1 MRTAKR
7 TGYQRPA
14 KHKRSE
20 KQDDRFLAM
29 VCFQMALCIL
39 AAAVF
44 FAACRG
50 EQGESDS
57 AVYKTAQLLCGQ
69 QSERLI
75 DWESLRGQ
83 DWLQKIKDFW
93 QGGAAELLE
102 RLQKL
107 ISSQLVPPE
116 ELPPE
121 TIGESGAG
129 GPLPAYSLSADGLPA
144 AEGTTLAP
152 YFLTASMWSPVSGLV
167 TSRFGWRSH
176 PVSGQDDFHTG
187 VDIAA
192 AQGTPI
198 LAALPGV
205 VEQTGY
211 SESYGNFVVLRH
223 SDNLRTTYNHCS
235 EILAKEGEQLARG
248 DRIALVGSTGIST
261 GPHLH
266 FEVEVKGL
274 KADPLQALEVTEYEV
289 SPVKPSEAGAGRCR
303 SRRGSGSFCR

>member
-14 KHKRSE
+14 KHKQGE

-50 EQGESDS
+50 EQGERDF

-176 PVSGQDDFHTG
+176 PVSGQEDFHTG

-274 KADPLQALEVTEYEV
+274 KADPLQALEVTEYE
-289 SPVKPSEAGAGRCR
+289 AAR
-303 SRRGSGSFCR
+303 

>member
-1 MRTAKR
+1 MGTAKR

-14 KHKRSE
+14 KNKRSE

-50 EQGESDS
+50 EQGERDF

-69 QSERLI
+69 QSERLV

-274 KADPLQALEVTEYEV
+274 KADPLQALEVTEYE
-289 SPVKPSEAGAGRCR
+289 SSQ
-303 SRRGSGSFCR
+303 

>member
-14 KHKRSE
+14 KHKQGE

-274 KADPLQALEVTEYEV
+274 KADPLQALEVTEYE
-289 SPVKPSEAGAGRCR
+289 SSQ
-303 SRRGSGSFCR
+303 

>member
-14 KHKRSE
+14 KHKQGE

-50 EQGESDS
+50 EQGERDF

-69 QSERLI
+69 QSERLV

-93 QGGAAELLE
+93 QGGATELLE

-274 KADPLQALEVTEYEV
+274 KADPLQALEVTEYE
-289 SPVKPSEAGAGRCR
+289 AAR
-303 SRRGSGSFCR
+303 

>member
-1 MRTAKR
+1 MGTAKR

-14 KHKRSE
+14 KNKRSE

-57 AVYKTAQLLCGQ
+57 AVYKAAQLLCGQ

-235 EILAKEGEQLARG
+235 EILVKEGEQLARG

-274 KADPLQALEVTEYEV
+274 KADPLQALEVTEYE
-289 SPVKPSEAGAGRCR
+289 AAR
-303 SRRGSGSFCR
+303 

>member
-1 MRTAKR
+1 MGTAKR

-14 KHKRSE
+14 KHKQGE

-75 DWESLRGQ
+75 DWESLCGQ

-93 QGGAAELLE
+93 QGGATELLE

-176 PVSGQDDFHTG
+176 PVSGEQDFHKG

-274 KADPLQALEVTEYEV
+274 KADPLQALEVTEYE
-289 SPVKPSEAGAGRCR
+289 AAQ
-303 SRRGSGSFCR
+303 

>member
-14 KHKRSE
+14 KHKQGE

-50 EQGESDS
+50 EQGERDF

-129 GPLPAYSLSADGLPA
+129 GPLPAYSLSAYGLPA

-176 PVSGQDDFHTG
+176 PVSGQNDFHTG

-192 AQGTPI
+192 AQGTPV

-274 KADPLQALEVTEYEV
+274 KADPLQALEVTEYE
-289 SPVKPSEAGAGRCR
+289 AAR
-303 SRRGSGSFCR
+303 

>member
-14 KHKRSE
+14 KHKQGE

-176 PVSGQDDFHTG
+176 PVSGQNDFHTG

-274 KADPLQALEVTEYEV
+274 KADPLQALEVTEYE
-289 SPVKPSEAGAGRCR
+289 AAQ
-303 SRRGSGSFCR
+303 

>member
-7 TGYQRPA
+7 TGCQRPA
-14 KHKRSE
+14 KHKQGE

-176 PVSGQDDFHTG
+176 PVSGQEDFHTG

-274 KADPLQALEVTEYEV
+274 KADPLQALEVTEYE
-289 SPVKPSEAGAGRCR
+289 AAQ
-303 SRRGSGSFCR
+303 

>member
-57 AVYKTAQLLCGQ
+57 AAYKTAQLLCGQ
-69 QSERLI
+69 QSERLV

-129 GPLPAYSLSADGLPA
+129 GPLPVYSLSADGLPA

-176 PVSGQDDFHTG
+176 PVSGQNDFHTG

-274 KADPLQALEVTEYEV
+274 KADPLQALEVTEYE
-289 SPVKPSEAGAGRCR
+289 AAQ
-303 SRRGSGSFCR
+303 

>member
-14 KHKRSE
+14 KHKQGE

-50 EQGESDS
+50 EQGERDF
-57 AVYKTAQLLCGQ
+57 AVYKTAQLLRGQ

-274 KADPLQALEVTEYEV
+274 KADPLQALEVTEYE
-289 SPVKPSEAGAGRCR
+289 AAQ
-303 SRRGSGSFCR
+303 

>member
-1 MRTAKR
+1 MGTAKR

-14 KHKRSE
+14 KNKRSE

-44 FAACRG
+44 FAAYRG

-274 KADPLQALEVTEYEV
+274 KADPLQALEVTEYE
-289 SPVKPSEAGAGRCR
+289 AAR
-303 SRRGSGSFCR
+303 

>member
-14 KHKRSE
+14 KHKQGE

-75 DWESLRGQ
+75 NWESLRGQ

-274 KADPLQALEVTEYEV
+274 KADPLQALEVTEYE
-289 SPVKPSEAGAGRCR
+289 AAR
-303 SRRGSGSFCR
+303 

>member
-7 TGYQRPA
+7 TGCQRPA
-14 KHKRSE
+14 KHKQGE

-69 QSERLI
+69 QSERLV

-176 PVSGQDDFHTG
+176 PVSGQNDFHTG

-192 AQGTPI
+192 AQGTPV

-274 KADPLQALEVTEYEV
+274 KADPLQALEVTEYE
-289 SPVKPSEAGAGRCR
+289 AAQ
-303 SRRGSGSFCR
+303 

>member
-1 MRTAKR
+1 MGTAKR

-14 KHKRSE
+14 KHKQGE

-176 PVSGQDDFHTG
+176 PVSGQNDFHTG

-274 KADPLQALEVTEYEV
+274 KADPLQALEVTEYE
-289 SPVKPSEAGAGRCR
+289 AAQ
-303 SRRGSGSFCR
+303 

>member
-1 MRTAKR
+1 MRTVKR

-14 KHKRSE
+14 KHKQGE

-69 QSERLI
+69 QSERLV

-274 KADPLQALEVTEYEV
+274 KADPLQALEVTEYE
-289 SPVKPSEAGAGRCR
+289 AAR
-303 SRRGSGSFCR
+303 

>member
-1 MRTAKR
+1 MGTAKR

-14 KHKRSE
+14 KHKQGE

-50 EQGESDS
+50 EQGERDF

-69 QSERLI
+69 QSERLV

-93 QGGAAELLE
+93 QGGATELLE

-274 KADPLQALEVTEYEV
+274 KADPLQALEVTEYE
-289 SPVKPSEAGAGRCR
+289 AAQ
-303 SRRGSGSFCR
+303 

>member
-14 KHKRSE
+14 KHKQGE

-50 EQGESDS
+50 EQGERDF

-274 KADPLQALEVTEYEV
+274 KADPLQALEVTEYE
-289 SPVKPSEAGAGRCR
+289 SSQ
-303 SRRGSGSFCR
+303 

>member
-1 MRTAKR
+1 MGTAKR

-14 KHKRSE
+14 KHKQGE

-102 RLQKL
+102 RLQEL

-176 PVSGQDDFHTG
+176 PVSGQEDFHTG

-198 LAALPGV
+198 LAALPGA

-274 KADPLQALEVTEYEV
+274 KADPLQALEVTEYE
-289 SPVKPSEAGAGRCR
+289 AAR
-303 SRRGSGSFCR
+303 

>member
-14 KHKRSE
+14 KHKQGE

-102 RLQKL
+102 RLQEL

-176 PVSGQDDFHTG
+176 PVSGQNDFHTG

-192 AQGTPI
+192 AQGTPV

-274 KADPLQALEVTEYEV
+274 KADPLQALEVTEYE
-289 SPVKPSEAGAGRCR
+289 AAQ
-303 SRRGSGSFCR
+303 

>member
-1 MRTAKR
+1 MGTAKR
-7 TGYQRPA
+7 TGYQRLA
-14 KHKRSE
+14 KNKRSE

-192 AQGTPI
+192 AQGTPV

-274 KADPLQALEVTEYEV
+274 KADPLQALEVTEYE
-289 SPVKPSEAGAGRCR
+289 AAR
-303 SRRGSGSFCR
+303 

>member
-1 MRTAKR
+1 MGTAKR
-7 TGYQRPA
+7 TGYQRLA
-14 KHKRSE
+14 KNKRSE

-176 PVSGQDDFHTG
+176 PVSGEQDFHKG

-274 KADPLQALEVTEYEV
+274 KADPLQALEVIEYE
-289 SPVKPSEAGAGRCR
+289 SSQ
-303 SRRGSGSFCR
+303 

>member
-1 MRTAKR
+1 
-7 TGYQRPA
+7 
-14 KHKRSE
+14 
-20 KQDDRFLAM
+20 M

-176 PVSGQDDFHTG
+176 PVSGQEDFHTG

-274 KADPLQALEVTEYEV
+274 KADPLQALEVTEYE
-289 SPVKPSEAGAGRCR
+289 AAQ
-303 SRRGSGSFCR
+303 

>member
-1 MRTAKR
+1 MGTAKR

-14 KHKRSE
+14 KHKQGE

-176 PVSGQDDFHTG
+176 PVSGQEDFHTG

-274 KADPLQALEVTEYEV
+274 KADPLQALEVTEYE
-289 SPVKPSEAGAGRCR
+289 SSQ
-303 SRRGSGSFCR
+303 

>member
-14 KHKRSE
+14 KHKQGE

-57 AVYKTAQLLCGQ
+57 AAYKTAQLLCGQ
-69 QSERLI
+69 QSERLV

-129 GPLPAYSLSADGLPA
+129 GPLPVYSLSADGLPA

-176 PVSGQDDFHTG
+176 PVSGQNDFHTG

-274 KADPLQALEVTEYEV
+274 KADPLQALEVTEYE
-289 SPVKPSEAGAGRCR
+289 AAR
-303 SRRGSGSFCR
+303 

>member
-14 KHKRSE
+14 KHKQGE

-50 EQGESDS
+50 EQRERDS

-129 GPLPAYSLSADGLPA
+129 GPLPVYSLSADGLPA

-176 PVSGQDDFHTG
+176 PVSGQEDFHTG

-274 KADPLQALEVTEYEV
+274 KADPLQALEVTEYE
-289 SPVKPSEAGAGRCR
+289 SSQ
-303 SRRGSGSFCR
+303 

>member
-57 AVYKTAQLLCGQ
+57 AAYKTAQLLCGQ

-75 DWESLRGQ
+75 DWESLRSQ

-129 GPLPAYSLSADGLPA
+129 GPLPVYSLSADGLPA

-176 PVSGQDDFHTG
+176 PVSGQNDFHTG

-274 KADPLQALEVTEYEV
+274 KADPLQALEVTEYE
-289 SPVKPSEAGAGRCR
+289 AAQ
-303 SRRGSGSFCR
+303 

>member
-1 MRTAKR
+1 MGTAKR

-14 KHKRSE
+14 KHKQGE

-50 EQGESDS
+50 EQGERDF

-69 QSERLI
+69 QSERLV

-93 QGGAAELLE
+93 QGGATELLE

-129 GPLPAYSLSADGLPA
+129 GPLPVYSLSADGLPA

-176 PVSGQDDFHTG
+176 PVSGQNDFHTG

-192 AQGTPI
+192 AQGTPV

-274 KADPLQALEVTEYEV
+274 KADPLQALEVTEYE
-289 SPVKPSEAGAGRCR
+289 AAQ
-303 SRRGSGSFCR
+303 

>member
-1 MRTAKR
+1 MGTAKR

-50 EQGESDS
+50 EQGERDF

-93 QGGAAELLE
+93 QGGATELLE

-192 AQGTPI
+192 AQGTPV

-274 KADPLQALEVTEYEV
+274 KADPLQALEVTEYE
-289 SPVKPSEAGAGRCR
+289 AAQ
-303 SRRGSGSFCR
+303 

>member
-1 MRTAKR
+1 MGTAKR

-14 KHKRSE
+14 KHKQGE

-50 EQGESDS
+50 EQGERDF

-93 QGGAAELLE
+93 QGGATELLE

-235 EILAKEGEQLARG
+235 EILVKEGEQLARG

-274 KADPLQALEVTEYEV
+274 KADPLQALEVTEYE
-289 SPVKPSEAGAGRCR
+289 AAR
-303 SRRGSGSFCR
+303 

>member
-14 KHKRSE
+14 KHKQGE

-57 AVYKTAQLLCGQ
+57 AVYKAAQLLCGQ

-274 KADPLQALEVTEYEV
+274 KADPLQALEVTEYE
-289 SPVKPSEAGAGRCR
+289 AAQ
-303 SRRGSGSFCR
+303 

>member
-14 KHKRSE
+14 KHKQGE

-102 RLQKL
+102 RLQEL

-192 AQGTPI
+192 AQGTPV

-274 KADPLQALEVTEYEV
+274 KADPLQALEVTEYE
-289 SPVKPSEAGAGRCR
+289 AAQ
-303 SRRGSGSFCR
+303 

>member
-50 EQGESDS
+50 EQGERDF

-69 QSERLI
+69 QSERLV

-176 PVSGQDDFHTG
+176 PVSGQEDFHTG

-274 KADPLQALEVTEYEV
+274 KADPLQALEVTEYE
-289 SPVKPSEAGAGRCR
+289 AAQ
-303 SRRGSGSFCR
+303 

>member
-1 MRTAKR
+1 MGTAKR

-14 KHKRSE
+14 KHKQGE

-69 QSERLI
+69 QSERLV

-176 PVSGQDDFHTG
+176 PVSGQEDFHTG

-274 KADPLQALEVTEYEV
+274 KADPLQALEVTEYE
-289 SPVKPSEAGAGRCR
+289 AAR
-303 SRRGSGSFCR
+303 

>member
-14 KHKRSE
+14 KHKQGE

-50 EQGESDS
+50 EQGERDF

-69 QSERLI
+69 QSERLV

-274 KADPLQALEVTEYEV
+274 KADPLQALEVTEYE
-289 SPVKPSEAGAGRCR
+289 SSQ
-303 SRRGSGSFCR
+303 

>member
-1 MRTAKR
+1 MGTAKR

-14 KHKRSE
+14 KHKQGE

-69 QSERLI
+69 QSERLV

-274 KADPLQALEVTEYEV
+274 KADPLQALEVTEYE
-289 SPVKPSEAGAGRCR
+289 AAR
-303 SRRGSGSFCR
+303 

>member
-14 KHKRSE
+14 KNKRSE

-50 EQGESDS
+50 EQGERDF

-176 PVSGQDDFHTG
+176 PVSGQNDFHTG

-192 AQGTPI
+192 AQGTPV

-274 KADPLQALEVTEYEV
+274 KADPLQALEVTEYE
-289 SPVKPSEAGAGRCR
+289 AAR
-303 SRRGSGSFCR
+303 

>member
-14 KHKRSE
+14 KHKQGE

-93 QGGAAELLE
+93 QGGAVELLE
-102 RLQKL
+102 RLQEL

-129 GPLPAYSLSADGLPA
+129 GPLPVYSLSADGLPA

-176 PVSGQDDFHTG
+176 PVSGQEDFHTG

-274 KADPLQALEVTEYEV
+274 KADPLQALEVTEYE
-289 SPVKPSEAGAGRCR
+289 AAR
-303 SRRGSGSFCR
+303 

>member
-14 KHKRSE
+14 KHKQGE

-50 EQGESDS
+50 EQRERDS

-93 QGGAAELLE
+93 QGGATELLE

-274 KADPLQALEVTEYEV
+274 KADPLQALEVTEYE
-289 SPVKPSEAGAGRCR
+289 SSQ
-303 SRRGSGSFCR
+303 

>member
-14 KHKRSE
+14 KHKQGE

-107 ISSQLVPPE
+107 ISSQRVPPE

-187 VDIAA
+187 VDIPA

-198 LAALPGV
+198 PAALPGV

-274 KADPLQALEVTEYEV
+274 KADPLQALEVTEYE
-289 SPVKPSEAGAGRCR
+289 AAR
-303 SRRGSGSFCR
+303 